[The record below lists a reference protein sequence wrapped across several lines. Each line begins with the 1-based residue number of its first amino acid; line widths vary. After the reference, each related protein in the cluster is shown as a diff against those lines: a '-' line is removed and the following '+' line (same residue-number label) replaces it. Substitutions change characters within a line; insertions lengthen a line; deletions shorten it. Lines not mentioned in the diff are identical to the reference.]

1 VFSSYLI
8 LSGSINRYPG
18 KFNKAIEPKIKR
30 TMKTKPRIIG
40 VMVVSLSLF
49 MSGCVNP
56 DGTPNNTASG
66 ALIGGLAGAFTGAAT
81 SGRHGGQNALIGAAI
96 GAVAGAVIGN
106 VMDRINADQ
115 RAKLQQSSPQTL
127 QTIQHN
133 DQVAQQQSAPPPA
146 SGNSAPPADA
156 PTPLKVDDIKAL
168 TAAGVKP
175 DAIINAI
182 KQSKP
187 ATYSSD
193 DIQAAQQ
200 ATPPVDPSVI
210 AYMQNPSA

>member
-1 VFSSYLI
+1 M
-8 LSGSINRYPG
+8 
-18 KFNKAIEPKIKR
+18 KIKQ
-30 TMKTKPRIIG
+30 RIIG
-40 VMVVSLSLF
+40 VIVVALTVV
-49 MSGCVNP
+49 MTGCVNP

-66 ALIGGLAGAFTGAAT
+66 ALIGGAIGAFAGAAS

-96 GAVAGAVIGN
+96 GAVTGAVIGN

-115 RAKLQQSSPQTL
+115 RARLQQSSPQTL

-133 DQVAQQQSAPPPA
+133 DQVARQSSPPPPA
-146 SGNSAPPADA
+146 AGQPEPPAEA

-175 DAIINAI
+175 EAIINAI
-182 KQSKP
+182 KQSKVS
-187 ATYSSD
+187 AYSAA

-200 ATPPVDPSVI
+200 ANPPVDPSVI
-210 AYMQNPSA
+210 AYMQNPAA

>member
-1 VFSSYLI
+1 M
-8 LSGSINRYPG
+8 N
-18 KFNKAIEPKIKR
+18 IKR
-30 TMKTKPRIIG
+30 QIIG
-40 VMVVSLSLF
+40 ATVVCLSIVMT
-49 MSGCVNP
+49 GCVNP

-66 ALIGGLAGAFTGAAT
+66 ALLGGALGALTGAAVG
-81 SGRHGGQNALIGAAI
+81 GRGHGGQDMLIGAAI
-96 GAVAGAVIGN
+96 GVAAGAIAGA

-115 RAKLQQSSPQTL
+115 RARLQQSSPQTL

-133 DQVAQQQSAPPPA
+133 DQVAQQQAAPPPA
-146 SGNSAPPADA
+146 TGQPEPPTEA

-182 KQSKP
+182 KESKVS
-187 ATYSSD
+187 AYSAA

-210 AYMQNPSA
+210 AYMQNPTA

>member
-1 VFSSYLI
+1 M
-8 LSGSINRYPG
+8 
-18 KFNKAIEPKIKR
+18 KIKQ
-30 TMKTKPRIIG
+30 RIIG
-40 VMVVSLSLF
+40 VAVVSLSLV
-49 MSGCVNP
+49 MTGCVNP

-66 ALIGGLAGAFTGAAT
+66 ALIGGALGAFAGAAS
-81 SGRHGGQNALIGAAI
+81 SGRHAGQNALIGAVI
-96 GAVAGAVIGN
+96 GATAGAVIGN

-115 RAKLQQSSPQTL
+115 RARLQQSSPQTL

-146 SGNSAPPADA
+146 AGQPEPLAEA

-168 TAAGVKP
+168 TSAGVKP
-175 DAIINAI
+175 EAIINAI
-182 KQSKP
+182 KESKP
-187 ATYSSD
+187 ATYSAA

-210 AYMQNPSA
+210 ACMQNPTA